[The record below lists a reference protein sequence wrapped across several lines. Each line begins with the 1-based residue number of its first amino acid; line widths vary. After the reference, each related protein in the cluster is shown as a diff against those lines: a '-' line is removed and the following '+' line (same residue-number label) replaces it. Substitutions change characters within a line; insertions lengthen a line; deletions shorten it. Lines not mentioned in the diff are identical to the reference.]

1 MNIIIDPGGR
11 TAIYRQL
18 VNQVEQGIKDA
29 SIKPG
34 EMLPSMNDLA
44 AKYDISKETVKKAY
58 GILVKRG
65 EIVPKQGK
73 GFFVAD
79 PEGREYKRVL
89 IIFDKFSVYKQIT
102 FNAFAERLGHHADIT
117 ILNHNQSPDLLEFFL
132 DNNLDQ
138 FDYYVIS
145 PHFALDPDTQQ
156 RVVHILKR
164 IPYRK
169 LIMLDHL
176 QEGFSGGFGAVYQ
189 DFENDIYHGLQEFD
203 KDSKRA
209 RVLRVITLP
218 TSLYG
223 CIICK
228 GVKRFAREFN
238 HRVEFLGSAPEDIHR
253 GDVFLVLNSQL
264 DSGLVELVRNIN
276 ARNLEIGK
284 DVYIVSYNEYDMNE
298 LVLGGLTTVST
309 DFPEMGRL
317 AADMILSGNLTRIHC
332 PFRVTRRKTF

>member
-1 MNIIIDPGGR
+1 MHIIIDPSSR

-44 AKYDISKETVKKAY
+44 TKYDISKETVKKSY

-65 EIVPKQGK
+65 AIVPKQGK

-79 PEGREYKRVL
+79 PEGREFKRVL
-89 IIFDKFSVYKQIT
+89 VIFDKFSVYKQIA
-102 FNAFAERLGHHADIT
+102 FNAFSERLGHHADIT
-117 ILNHNQSPDLLEFFL
+117 ILNHNQSPDLLEFYL

-145 PHFALDPDTQQ
+145 PHFALAPDTRE
-156 RVVHILKR
+156 RVVRLLKR
-164 IPYRK
+164 VPFRK
-169 LIMLDHL
+169 LILMDHL
-176 QEGFSGGFGAVYQ
+176 QEGLSGNFGAVYQ
-189 DFENDIYHGLQEFD
+189 DFENDIYYGLKEF
-203 KDSKRA
+203 KNPKRA

-223 CIICK
+223 PVICK
-228 GVKRFAREFN
+228 GVKRFTNEFN
-238 HRVEFLGSAPEDIHR
+238 HRVEFLGSAPEDVHR

-264 DSGLVELVRNIN
+264 DSGLVELVRKIN
-276 ARNLEIGK
+276 ARGLEIGR
-284 DVYIVSYNEYDMNE
+284 DVFIVSYNEYDMNE
-298 LVLGGLTTVST
+298 LVLGGLTTVSA
-309 DFPEMGRL
+309 DFPAMGRI
-317 AADMILSGNLTRIHC
+317 AADMILSGELTKVHC
-332 PFRVTRRKTF
+332 PFLVTRRKTF